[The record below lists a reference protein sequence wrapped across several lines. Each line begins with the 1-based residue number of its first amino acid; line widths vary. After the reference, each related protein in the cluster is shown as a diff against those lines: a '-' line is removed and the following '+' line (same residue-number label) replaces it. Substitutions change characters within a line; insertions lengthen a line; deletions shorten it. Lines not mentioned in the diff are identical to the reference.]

1 MQLSLL
7 TQLLSISDV
16 LNYEIDMM
24 IEYASCLIRDLT
36 NSQVSQ
42 AIEISPQ
49 LTPGHKGIEGN
60 ELADALAKRA
70 ARDDSLHLHSFVS
83 PGYLKQHVKA
93 TFENLQWQQPL
104 TGVWTRF
111 PTRPNV

>member
-1 MQLSLL
+1 
-7 TQLLSISDV
+7 
-16 LNYEIDMM
+16 M
-24 IEYASCLIRDLT
+24 IEYVSSLSQDLT
-36 NSQVSQ
+36 LKASRKEGKNSELARTIQTQALQISQ
-42 AIEISPQ
+42 RISLSFQ
-49 LTPGHKGIEGN
+49 WTPGHKGIEGN

-104 TGVWTRF
+104 PGVWTRF